1 MVNDH
6 TFSYK
11 NQMGSKE
18 VFFFFF
24 DLLLNHIFYLQ
35 LRFFFSVVPAPDFVL
50 EYEELLY
57 HGKTNS

>member
-11 NQMGSKE
+11 NQMGSKLKK
-18 VFFFFF
+18 VIII
-24 DLLLNHIFYLQ
+24 LLLNHVFSLQ

-57 HGKTNS
+57 HGETNS